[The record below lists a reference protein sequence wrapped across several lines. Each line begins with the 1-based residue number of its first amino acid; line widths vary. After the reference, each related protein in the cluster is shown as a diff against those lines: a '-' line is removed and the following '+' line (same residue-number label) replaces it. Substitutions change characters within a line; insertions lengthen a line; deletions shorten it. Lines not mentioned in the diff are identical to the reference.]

1 MDKYTILLVD
11 DEEEVIQAIIRKI
24 NWEELGFSVVG
35 YADNGIKALEMI
47 EESQPDVVMTD
58 IKMPYMDGISLIRAA
73 RAQDMKIKF
82 VVQSYQKRVSGD
94 EDRTFYRF

>member
-35 YADNGIKALEMI
+35 YADNGIKALEI
-47 EESQPDVVMTD
+47 VYFLSLYAYPKLIGGAVTD
-58 IKMPYMDGISLIRAA
+58 TYINSSVPSFNKP
-73 RAQDMKIKF
+73 
-82 VVQSYQKRVSGD
+82 
-94 EDRTFYRF
+94 